1 MMILIQHPNNIIMRS
16 NWMIVFGFV
25 RAILSRGPTH
35 TEDPFIVEIYS
46 PKAEPG
52 TRTKRFS
59 LGNLQD
65 NRELVLVSVL
75 RDALVHSFPVELGCD
90 DAGRIDH
97 VEVRASTDYEE
108 WEVGSLTGE
117 IKTIS
122 IDESGIG
129 MNNFDN
135 PDLATV
141 VISSEPPVKL
151 FLNLQR
157 AERLTKM
164 AQLSLLQQAFENK
177 WTLTIRY
184 YNQPVEG
191 LEPVKVIIG
200 VQIGQGT
207 PQITDIPHRVVR
219 GSGQP

>member
-1 MMILIQHPNNIIMRS
+1 
-16 NWMIVFGFV
+16 
-25 RAILSRGPTH
+25 
-35 TEDPFIVEIYS
+35 VEIYS

-52 TRTKRFS
+52 QRIKRFS
-59 LGNLQD
+59 LGELQD

-90 DAGRIDH
+90 DAGCIDH

-108 WEVGSLTGE
+108 WEVGTLTGE
-117 IKTIS
+117 INMIS

-129 MNNFDN
+129 MSNFDN

-141 VISSEPPVKL
+141 VIASDPVITL

-177 WTLTIRY
+177 WTVTIKY

-200 VQIGQGT
+200 VKIGQG
-207 PQITDIPHRVVR
+207 PLQITNIPHRIVR
-219 GSGQP
+219 DSGPP